1 MEEKK
6 FVVLR
11 VVGNDETVLKIF
23 GNDEKEAA
31 IAYGESVAR
40 ENTVGTIACIRA
52 WFDASGQKRDDI
64 MEIFEAWK
72 AGEM

>member
-1 MEEKK
+1 MEETK

-31 IAYGESVAR
+31 LAYGESAAK
-40 ENTVGTIACIRA
+40 ENTAGTVACIRA
-52 WFDASGQKRDDI
+52 WFDAAGHWRDDI

-72 AGEM
+72 TESL

>member
-1 MEEKK
+1 MEETK

-52 WFDASGQKRDDI
+52 KERRYHGDL
-64 MEIFEAWK
+64 
-72 AGEM
+72 

>member
-1 MEEKK
+1 MEETK

-23 GNDEKEAA
+23 DDDEKDAA

-40 ENTVGTIACIRA
+40 ENTIGTIACIRA
-52 WFDASGQKRDDI
+52 WFDAAGQKRDDI

-72 AGEM
+72 AGSL